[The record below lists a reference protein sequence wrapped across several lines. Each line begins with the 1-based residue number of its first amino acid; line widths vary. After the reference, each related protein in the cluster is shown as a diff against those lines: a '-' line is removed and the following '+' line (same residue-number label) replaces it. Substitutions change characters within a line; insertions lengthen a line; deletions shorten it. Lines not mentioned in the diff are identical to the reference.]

1 MVEFYNTIEFL
12 EWEWE
17 EKKNIFLF
25 GNQTYLQ
32 FAFIEIFVNIFFFPQ
47 KNTMLKNNQIFPS
60 LIIAIDKLFLM
71 YVFTCVV
78 SCIFPYL
85 MAIVMQISKRDI
97 GEKIF

>member
-32 FAFIEIFVNIFFFPQ
+32 FAFIEIFVNIFFPT
-47 KNTMLKNNQIFPS
+47 KKYN
-60 LIIAIDKLFLM
+60 
-71 YVFTCVV
+71 V
-78 SCIFPYL
+78 
-85 MAIVMQISKRDI
+85 
-97 GEKIF
+97 EK